1 MFASRRGI
9 VLALVL
15 PAAMLIG
22 VAFPGAA
29 FGDGEGAPA
38 KKKLPPAADVKY
50 DPDNIVAISQFEE
63 AASKGTQL
71 YMQKDYAAAVE
82 TFRKAMQ
89 LAPRNALGPYLLAE
103 AYLAQGNLGEA
114 DAAIASAVDLA
125 PTDTKPTS
133 TFTRA
138 KILFLRADIYE
149 RQKMW
154 DQAKTAWQI
163 YVEAANR
170 VPADGGAYP
179 QSGQERMQV
188 IQKTL
193 DLDKKYVAVR
203 ERIAAEK
210 AGDAGKTAPPPK
222 KK

>member
-15 PAAMLIG
+15 PAAMLI
-22 VAFPGAA
+22 PLAA

-38 KKKLPPAADVKY
+38 KKKLPAASDVKY
-50 DPDNIVAISQFEE
+50 DPDNIVAISQFDET
-63 AASKGTQL
+63 ASKGMQL
-71 YMQKDYAAAVE
+71 YTQKEYAAAID

-125 PTDTKPTS
+125 PTDAKPTS
-133 TFTRA
+133 AVTRA
-138 KILFLRADIYE
+138 RVLFLRADVYE
-149 RQKMW
+149 RQKKW
-154 DQAKTAWQI
+154 EQAKTAWQL
-163 YVEAANR
+163 YVEAANK
-170 VPADGGAYP
+170 VGGDAGAYP
-179 QSGQERMQV
+179 QSGNERMAA
-188 IQKTL
+188 IQKAL

-203 ERIAAEK
+203 ERNAAEK
-210 AGDAGKTAPPPK
+210 ASDAGKGAANPPK